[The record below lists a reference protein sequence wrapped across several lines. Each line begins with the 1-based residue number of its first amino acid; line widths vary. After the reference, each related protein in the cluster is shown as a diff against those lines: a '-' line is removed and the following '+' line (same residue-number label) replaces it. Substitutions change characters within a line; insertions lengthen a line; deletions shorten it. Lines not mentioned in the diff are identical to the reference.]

1 MSYRTYQITFQY
13 QIHAYV
19 SVVFFFS
26 HWPKFDLLA
35 RQVLLTCRFRIV
47 VPDNENVFEH
57 FLNIDTKICPTVMP
71 MNKSITPKVC
81 PENFQECT
89 EAILNNDFSLFLCI
103 QRGTYTLLLSLMLEA
118 NQPVLLAGEPGSG
131 KTTLCKGFL
140 RFNRPHISLP
150 GSPLLCS
157 RELLTILQNLGYRK
171 PCNDSTGPKRKLPR
185 LLLFLDDLHE
195 APCGKNVFPLIQ
207 RSAL

>member
-1 MSYRTYQITFQY
+1 MFF
-13 QIHAYV
+13 
-19 SVVFFFS
+19 VFLFS

-57 FLNIDTKICPTVMP
+57 FLNIDAKICPTVMQ
-71 MNKSITPKVC
+71 MSIAPKVG
-81 PENFQECT
+81 PENSQLCT
-89 EAILNNDFSLFLCI
+89 QAVFNFPLFLCF
-103 QRGTYTLLLSLMLEA
+103 QRGTYTLLLNFMLEA

-150 GSPLLCS
+150 ASPLFCS
-157 RELLTILQNLGYRK
+157 RELLTILQNLGDQK
-171 PCNDSTGPKRKLPR
+171 PCTDSTGPKTKLQR
-185 LLLFLDDLHE
+185 LLLFIDDLHE
-195 APCGKNVFPLIQ
+195 APSGKNVFPIIQ
-207 RSAL
+207 CSAL